1 MGILQNKT
9 ALVTGSSSG
18 IGKSIAEKFAH
29 EGANVIITYHS
40 GKERA
45 ENLVQELS
53 GLNVKV
59 KAYQVNVSDYNETQS
74 FFNLVNQDF
83 NDIDILV
90 NNAGIN
96 GKNTYV
102 EDMNLEDW
110 DRTIKTNLYGPFY
123 CIKEFL
129 KLKKKN
135 NSYKGSRIINVTSI
149 HEYICRPGDA
159 DYNTAKAGMR
169 NLARTL
175 AIELASRELTVNNIA
190 PGMILTPIN
199 KQFTDEAK
207 LLKEKEDIIPM
218 KRGGTPEE
226 VANVALFLASNA
238 SSYVTGSTYTVDGA
252 LSILGQNA

>member
-18 IGKSIAEKFAH
+18 IGESIATKFAQ

-40 GKERA
+40 GKDRA
-45 ENLVQELS
+45 ENLVKELS
-53 GLNVKV
+53 GLNIKV
-59 KAYQVNVSDYNETQS
+59 KAYQVNISDYKETQN
-74 FFNLVNQDF
+74 FFDHINQDF
-83 NDIDILV
+83 RDIDILV

-96 GKNTYV
+96 GKNTCV
-102 EDMNLEDW
+102 EDMNIEDW
-110 DRTIKTNLYGPFY
+110 DKTIKTNLYGPFY

-129 KLKKKN
+129 NLKKKN
-135 NSYKGSRIINVTSI
+135 DSYKGSRIINVTSI

-159 DYNTAKAGMR
+159 DYNTAKAGMG

-175 AIELASRELTVNNIA
+175 AIELAPKELTVNNIA

-199 KQFTDEAK
+199 KKFTDDAN
-207 LLKEKEDIIPM
+207 LLKEKENIIPM

-226 VANVALFLASNA
+226 VANVALFLASEA

>member
-18 IGKSIAEKFAH
+18 IGESIATKFAH

-40 GKERA
+40 GKDRA
-45 ENLVQELS
+45 ENLVKELS
-53 GLNVKV
+53 GLKIKV
-59 KAYQVNVSDYNETQS
+59 KAYRVNVSDYHETQN
-74 FFNLVNQDF
+74 FFKLINQDF
-83 NDIDILV
+83 EDIDILV

-96 GKNTYV
+96 GNNTPV
-102 EDMNLEDW
+102 QDMSIEDW
-110 DRTIKTNLYGPFY
+110 DKTIKTNLYGPFY

-129 KLKKKN
+129 DLKKKN

-175 AIELASRELTVNNIA
+175 AIELAPRELTVNNIA

-199 KQFTDEAK
+199 KKFTDDIT
-207 LLKEKEDIIPM
+207 LLREKENIIPM
-218 KRGGTPEE
+218 KRGGTPDE
-226 VANVALFLASNA
+226 VANVALFLASEA